1 MYSINYSAMKWNEL
15 RRIAEQNG
23 WYLLRNGGNHDIYAH
38 AEKDELLK
46 IERHGSQEIKYGLYC
61 KLKKVIGF

>member
-1 MYSINYSAMKWNEL
+1 M
-15 RRIAEQNG
+15 
-23 WYLLRNGGNHDIYAH
+23 RNGGNHDIYAH